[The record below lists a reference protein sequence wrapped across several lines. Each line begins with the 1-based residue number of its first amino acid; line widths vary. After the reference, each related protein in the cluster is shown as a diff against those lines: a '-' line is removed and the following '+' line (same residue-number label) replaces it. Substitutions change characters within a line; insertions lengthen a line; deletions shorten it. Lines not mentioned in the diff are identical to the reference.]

1 MSKIDYYKIQIQNET
16 FLVNF
21 PPCALVEMSPLF
33 DGTIESGDGGLV
45 KDNFQEREREGGKE
59 KDTTRM

>member
-1 MSKIDYYKIQIQNET
+1 MSKIYYYRIQIQNET

-33 DGTIESGDGGLV
+33 DGTIERDRAEMAAS
-45 KDNFQEREREGGKE
+45 
-59 KDTTRM
+59 